1 MKRTSIHLWMLWD
14 CLIFFCTCQINC
26 SSRSFLGRLDAIAWR
41 SQSVFFFFSSNAQ
54 KICIKE
60 EARKF
65 VTSLLTRGRTHITT
79 LMLGWEIRVEYL
91 TQLTTRQID
100 QSVFLLATGIAIR
113 RRVKKKTV
121 ACVYFQIVGRGN
133 VGKNKYALIPLRC
146 KNFFLQGLTSC

>member
-1 MKRTSIHLWMLWD
+1 
-14 CLIFFCTCQINC
+14 
-26 SSRSFLGRLDAIAWR
+26 
-41 SQSVFFFFSSNAQ
+41 
-54 KICIKE
+54 
-60 EARKF
+60 
-65 VTSLLTRGRTHITT
+65 
-79 LMLGWEIRVEYL
+79 MLGWEIRVEYL

>member
-1 MKRTSIHLWMLWD
+1 
-14 CLIFFCTCQINC
+14 
-26 SSRSFLGRLDAIAWR
+26 
-41 SQSVFFFFSSNAQ
+41 VYFFSSNAQ

-113 RRVKKKTV
+113 RRVKKKLLLV
-121 ACVYFQIVGRGN
+121 FISKLLVGEMSEKINMRLSL
-133 VGKNKYALIPLRC
+133 YAVRIFSYRV
-146 KNFFLQGLTSC
+146 